1 MIRHN
6 FDFKVAT
13 REFIKFINK
22 DDPDKFFEM
31 DVKTLRLRWTDIE
44 IRKYRL
50 NDPGAGYIENWEEY
64 DDGRVPPPLEEK
76 PSTPPPTEEITKTEK
91 EEALNPKNDV
101 VTYFA
106 D

>member
-6 FDFKVAT
+6 FDFKVVT
-13 REFIKFINK
+13 REFVKFINK
-22 DDPDKFFEM
+22 DDPGKFFEM

-64 DDGRVPPPLEEK
+64 DAPHYPPPLEQK
-76 PSTPPPTEEITKTEK
+76 PPPAEEITKAEK
-91 EEALNPKNDV
+91 GDAPVELGNL
-101 VTYFA
+101 
-106 D
+106 

>member
-22 DDPDKFFEM
+22 DDPDRFFEM
-31 DVKTLRLRWTDIE
+31 DVKTVRLRWTDIE

-64 DDGRVPPPLEEK
+64 DDRREPPPLEQG
-76 PSTPPPTEEITKTEK
+76 PPPTEEITKTEK